1 MPAGSKPPTCDRYL
15 ISKQNASDST
25 SLVKQ
30 HRAKLL
36 RCCRISCLNNITALW
51 LAIEPSFIR
60 LHAKQARKHASTH
73 ARTQAS
79 KQASTQASKQGRK
92 EASGHGFFCP
102 VWVLIP
108 PCHTCCFFKTLCR
121 VLFPPCAPWST
132 QGRIKT
138 QPARKEG
145 RKEGRKQA
153 SKQARRQ
160 ASKQGRH
167 VTSQCFMLGPFV

>member
-1 MPAGSKPPTCDRYL
+1 MLVNDLKLLFLSRTILWAPSPNHKLSGQVPAGSKPPTCDRYL

-73 ARTQAS
+73 ARRQAS

-121 VLFPPCAPWST
+121 VLFPPCAGIFSMFAPCHTWS
-132 QGRIKT
+132 
-138 QPARKEG
+138 
-145 RKEGRKQA
+145 
-153 SKQARRQ
+153 
-160 ASKQGRH
+160 
-167 VTSQCFMLGPFV
+167 F